1 MVLGLVLQKL
11 AINITGITAAL
22 RVVKANSEEK
32 IPLETI
38 LGWMLSYTFKV

>member
-1 MVLGLVLQKL
+1 MILPTS
-11 AINITGITAAL
+11 ITGIITAL

-38 LGWMLSYTFKV
+38 IRWTLSYTFKG

>member
-1 MVLGLVLQKL
+1 MVLGLVLQK
-11 AINITGITAAL
+11 IPRNVTGIITAL

-38 LGWMLSYTFKV
+38 IRWMLSYTFKV

>member
-1 MVLGLVLQKL
+1 MVLGLVLRKVPK
-11 AINITGITAAL
+11 NITGITTAL

-38 LGWMLSYTFKV
+38 IGWILSYTFKV